1 MLRYKLKKK
10 KRYHDFKKKD
20 NGTQKKKKKKEATS
34 LTDYSVKWKKN
45 TALILRDQML
55 TGIDQRRFFDY

>member
-1 MLRYKLKKK
+1 MTSRKKIMELKKK
-10 KRYHDFKKKD
+10 KEE
-20 NGTQKKKKKKEATS
+20 EATS

>member
-20 NGTQKKKKKKEATS
+20 NGTQKKKKKEEATS

-45 TALILRDQML
+45 TALILGDPLL

>member
-1 MLRYKLKKK
+1 MRYKLKKK

-20 NGTQKKKKKKEATS
+20 NGTQKKKKEEATS

-45 TALILRDQML
+45 AALILRDQML

>member
-20 NGTQKKKKKKEATS
+20 NGTQKKKEEEATS

>member
-1 MLRYKLKKK
+1 MLRKKQKKK

-20 NGTQKKKKKKEATS
+20 NGTQKKKKEEATS

>member
-1 MLRYKLKKK
+1 MTSRKKIMKLKKK
-10 KRYHDFKKKD
+10 R
-20 NGTQKKKKKKEATS
+20 KKKEATS

-45 TALILRDQML
+45 TALILGDPLL